1 MQLAVIVALAL
12 SLFLIH
18 PIALLFPR
26 AHPTALDTKA
36 YWRLSPERVDFE
48 AAPSQCAALINNP
61 RPYPRKTCARNITT
75 LENNGDFRCADGT
88 PTMFSQ
94 YSQDYVLY
102 KYHFRHLKRKGNYL
116 DIATNEPVFISNT
129 YFFDRCLGW
138 AGVCVEGNP
147 RYYEKIHRLRS
158 CALLP
163 TCVSNEDGQ
172 QVEFILHSGAGGIDA
187 TNKNTRLWAQGG
199 AKEQKIQLRCTT
211 VDHAL
216 RRYRVPRVIDYMS
229 LDVEGHELPVL
240 QGINWSSTQ
249 INVINIEVSEDTKT
263 PIRQFMASVGYREL
277 DRLPNGQRV
286 GSAIYGEIVFLAP
299 GVVFG
304 KPE

>member
-1 MQLAVIVALAL
+1 
-12 SLFLIH
+12 
-18 PIALLFPR
+18 
-26 AHPTALDTKA
+26 
-36 YWRLSPERVDFE
+36 
-48 AAPSQCAALINNP
+48 
-61 RPYPRKTCARNITT
+61 
-75 LENNGDFRCADGT
+75 
-88 PTMFSQ
+88 MFSQ
-94 YSQDYVLY
+94 YNQDYVLY
-102 KYHFRHLKRKGNYL
+102 KHHFRHLKRKGNYL
-116 DIATNEPVFISNT
+116 DIATNEPVSISNT

-147 RYYEKIHRLRS
+147 RYYEKIYRLRS

-187 TNKNTRLWAQGG
+187 TNKNAHLWARGG

-240 QGINWSSTQ
+240 QGINWSTTK
-249 INVINIEVSEDTKT
+249 INVISVEVSEETKM
-263 PIRQFMASVGYREL
+263 PIKQFMASVGYREL
-277 DRLPNGQRV
+277 QRLPNGQHV
-286 GSAIYGEIVFLAP
+286 GRAIYGDIVFLAP